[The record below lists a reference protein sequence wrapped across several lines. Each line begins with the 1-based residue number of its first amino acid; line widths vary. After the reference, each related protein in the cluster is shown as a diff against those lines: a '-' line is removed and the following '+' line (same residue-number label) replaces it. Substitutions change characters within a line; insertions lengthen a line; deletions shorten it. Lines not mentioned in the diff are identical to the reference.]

1 MTVIFGAL
9 LSMAVVFFYNFFT
22 AEKISYNIK
31 LLLKSIE
38 NMHKD
43 RFDSTPQST
52 TPDEF
57 GEISRSVYHLGLK
70 MQKSAE
76 ELQQERFFRVEAE
89 SERGEKEARLR
100 QLNAQIDSL
109 VLATKQMRVSIPDEN
124 PYSIDGAEPSSS
136 TSIKELAQE
145 LDKTFKVQEDKT
157 HQTVELCR
165 NLDERLLLIQERSK
179 NLENR
184 TDAFVNLSNEIL
196 TEVSMMDH
204 ATGGGD
210 THTSEQIRK
219 NSTSLK
225 NLVNKVMQLVL
236 SIQSGCDE
244 TGLNAERGLRALRDA
259 VARLDDG
266 SSREQREAKDRLVQ
280 TALKYV
286 KAYQATVDRDRRLW
300 NRYVDISHHAQQVE
314 LISRHISKTMD
325 YTEEPQ
331 SDTVAGNDAMV
342 PRAS

>member
-31 LLLKSIE
+31 LLLKSLE

-100 QLNAQIDSL
+100 QLNAQIDRL

-124 PYSIDGAEPSSS
+124 PYGCRS
-136 TSIKELAQE
+136 LA
-145 LDKTFKVQEDKT
+145 TT
-157 HQTVELCR
+157 
-165 NLDERLLLIQERSK
+165 
-179 NLENR
+179 
-184 TDAFVNLSNEIL
+184 
-196 TEVSMMDH
+196 
-204 ATGGGD
+204 
-210 THTSEQIRK
+210 
-219 NSTSLK
+219 
-225 NLVNKVMQLVL
+225 
-236 SIQSGCDE
+236 
-244 TGLNAERGLRALRDA
+244 
-259 VARLDDG
+259 
-266 SSREQREAKDRLVQ
+266 RE
-280 TALKYV
+280 
-286 KAYQATVDRDRRLW
+286 
-300 NRYVDISHHAQQVE
+300 
-314 LISRHISKTMD
+314 
-325 YTEEPQ
+325 
-331 SDTVAGNDAMV
+331 
-342 PRAS
+342 